1 MKAIL
6 VLSGG
11 SNSDSLVIETALA
24 AVQPLGAAAALRWMA
39 AATLARTQGARLPPR
54 TPLQFGYK

>member
-11 SNSDSLVIETALA
+11 SNSDSSVFETALA
-24 AVQPLGAAAALRWMA
+24 AAQPRPVLLH
-39 AATLARTQGARLPPR
+39 
-54 TPLQFGYK
+54 